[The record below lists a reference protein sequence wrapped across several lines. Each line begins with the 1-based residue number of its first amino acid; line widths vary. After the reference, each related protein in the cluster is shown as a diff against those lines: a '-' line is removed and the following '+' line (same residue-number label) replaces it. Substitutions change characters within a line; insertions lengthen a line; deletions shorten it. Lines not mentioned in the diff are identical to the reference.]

1 MDELY
6 VVARCVLLDA
16 LEALGSHRDAI
27 VVVGAQAI
35 YLRAGEAD
43 LVVAPYTTDGDLA
56 LDPDLLA
63 EIPPLEEALVGAAFV
78 PGGRDAVGVWLTR
91 RDTPSMPDVQ
101 VQVDLLVPEAV
112 SPGKGRRAA
121 RLPGHEPT
129 AARIVRGLEGVLVD
143 QDVLTLRALDPS
155 DLRLVDAKVAGPA
168 GLLIAKLH
176 KIDERKGTARA
187 NDKDALDVFRLLR
200 GVPTADLAVRMRRV
214 KADPRSAEAGQRGMV
229 LLAELFGRGGE
240 GAEMAARAVAAVM
253 DPAQVRLAS
262 ELLVQDLLSALGDTG
277 RR

>member
-6 VVARCVLLDA
+6 VVARRVLLDA
-16 LEALGSHRDAI
+16 LEALGPHRDAV

-63 EIPPLEEALVGAAFV
+63 EIPPLEEALVGADFV

-91 RDTPSMPDVQ
+91 RDTPSLADVL

-143 QDVLTLRALDPS
+143 QDLLTLRALDP
-155 DLRLVDAKVAGPA
+155 DDARTVEAKVAGPA
-168 GLLIAKLH
+168 GLLVAKLH

-200 GVPTADLAVRMRRV
+200 GVPTEELAERMGRV
-214 KADPRSAEAGQRGMV
+214 QTDPRSAEAGQRGTV
-229 LLAELFGRGGE
+229 LLTELFGRGGE
-240 GAEMAARAVAAVM
+240 GAEMAARAVAGVM
-253 DPAQVRLAS
+253 AAAEVRLAC
-262 ELLVQDLLSALGDTG
+262 ELLVGDLVSALVEG
-277 RR
+277 